1 MNAELRDQL
10 LDITIGAH
18 REQQKARRE
27 IEAACMTVTA
37 LVAEYE
43 ARLIEA
49 RARVKRLT
57 LDYVSI
63 YGPLI

>member
-10 LDITIGAH
+10 IEITVGTH

-37 LVAEYE
+37 IKHEYE
-43 ARLIEA
+43 ARLIAA
-49 RARVKRLT
+49 RAAAKRLIQEYERT
-57 LDYVSI
+57 W
-63 YGPLI
+63 GPYL